1 VEGDSVR
8 KGTDQRSRAER
19 GSAQLLRHARLGV
32 RGIRTDQCWE
42 SRTCGSWDTPSRTP
56 GVQATADSLRC
67 ASAIGGAGD
76 HETCDATERHVR
88 RPARRTN
95 TMVPI
100 LVAALVVFGLPTL
113 YFAIR
118 SREFRKFLAGAFF
131 VSGGMQSYFYLANV
145 SVPLVGTSIVQT
157 PEVSGVRSILH
168 FIFFLVTFY
177 FGFIRKPKDP
187 ST

>member
-1 VEGDSVR
+1 
-8 KGTDQRSRAER
+8 
-19 GSAQLLRHARLGV
+19 
-32 RGIRTDQCWE
+32 
-42 SRTCGSWDTPSRTP
+42 
-56 GVQATADSLRC
+56 
-67 ASAIGGAGD
+67 
-76 HETCDATERHVR
+76 
-88 RPARRTN
+88 
-95 TMVPI
+95 MVPI

-131 VSGGMQSYFYLANV
+131 VSGGMQFYFYLANV

-157 PEVSGVRSILH
+157 PEVSGVRSVLH